1 MQVYDRTPTENG
13 MKLNFQRF
21 LEGQE
26 VKLIHSELQRIK

>member
-1 MQVYDRTPTENG
+1 MQVYGRTLSENG

-26 VKLIHSELQRIK
+26 VKSIYGELQRIK

>member
-1 MQVYDRTPTENG
+1 MQVYGRTLSDNG

-26 VKLIHSELQRIK
+26 VKSIHGELQRIK